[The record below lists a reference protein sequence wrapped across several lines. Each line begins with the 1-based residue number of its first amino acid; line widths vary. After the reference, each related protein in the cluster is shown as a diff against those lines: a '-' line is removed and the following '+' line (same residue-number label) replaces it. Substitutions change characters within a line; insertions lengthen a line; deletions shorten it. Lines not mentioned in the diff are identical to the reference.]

1 MDDGVT
7 GSEVCGVGVV
17 IAGGLSFPQLHGSR
31 VSLGDQ
37 LI

>member
-1 MDDGVT
+1 MDDGLT
-7 GSEVCGVGVV
+7 GWEVRGVGMV

-31 VSLGDQ
+31 VLLGDQ